1 MSWQDKFPK
10 ENRYLQ
16 TLNGILYHGDCLRIL
31 AEFPEESVDLILTD
45 PPYGTN
51 YGKVEGDESLET
63 YLKFLKISFR
73 ILKPDR
79 FLITYCFPKFISEVI
94 KTAEE
99 AGFEYEWIGFN
110 YYPNMF
116 KQKPQPLGYNR
127 HEPFLIFS
135 KGHPTRNSFMKDVIH
150 IIMEKERRALH
161 PHEKPLKALDKL
173 VESAS
178 KEGQIVLDPF
188 AGSGT
193 TLMSCE
199 RLNRKWIGIEIEEEY
214 CRLAKDRIFS
224 CLKQRSLEEFLR
236 CGR

>member
-1 MSWQDKFPK
+1 MIGRHQAKRLYQSSFQSFRNQRASDTMSWQDKFPK

-31 AEFPEESVDLILTD
+31 AEFPEESVDLILPD

-188 AGSGT
+188 AAAT
-193 TLMSCE
+193 M
-199 RLNRKWIGIEIEEEY
+199 N
-214 CRLAKDRIFS
+214 
-224 CLKQRSLEEFLR
+224 KQKFLLTMA
-236 CGR
+236 GRNLQK